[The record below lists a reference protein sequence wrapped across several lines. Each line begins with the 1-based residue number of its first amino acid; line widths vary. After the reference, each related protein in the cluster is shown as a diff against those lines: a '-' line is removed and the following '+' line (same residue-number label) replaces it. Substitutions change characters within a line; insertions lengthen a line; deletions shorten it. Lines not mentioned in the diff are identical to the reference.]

1 MCSTGT
7 AGRGISTVEV
17 IQGDAIDSK
26 LDNNLL
32 KAARAYS
39 GSVFLATRFGL
50 ADGELMKISSRFP
63 VFLNPCRKRAQ
74 GKREDH
80 ERGIGLRFA
89 RAPLRNQLFVIAVG
103 VDGVLDGTPG
113 LANGTRGLQKRVN
126 HQPSG

>member
-17 IQGDAIDSK
+17 IQGDAIDSN

-39 GSVFLATRFGL
+39 WSVFLATEFGL
-50 ADGELMKISSRFP
+50 VDGELVKISLCFP
-63 VFLNPCRKRAQ
+63 VFLNLCRQRGQ

-80 ERGIGLRFA
+80 ERGRGLRFA
-89 RAPLRNQLFVIAVG
+89 RARHFVISSS
-103 VDGVLDGTPG
+103 LS
-113 LANGTRGLQKRVN
+113 LQASTV
-126 HQPSG
+126 S